1 MSDIENIY
9 YEVFEGRSIKIKPK
23 KKSNIIIQQGEGGGR
38 KENPEGSTY
47 RSPLKIIAHIL
58 SLIAAALIIA
68 TLTIYLIDKIMKKLD
83 AYKDQKKRLESLKH
97 NVQVKITRL
106 KDEKEYWNHQ
116 RKKLNDLKD
125 KNPKI
130 YKSRIEKLEE
140 TEKNIN
146 NTIKELKKIGR
157 MVLHLTDRYDVDDS
171 SIVKLK
177 KQLDSVMGTYRGSG
191 SHMLKI

>member
-1 MSDIENIY
+1 M
-9 YEVFEGRSIKIKPK
+9 
-23 KKSNIIIQQGEGGGR
+23 
-38 KENPEGSTY
+38 
-47 RSPLKIIAHIL
+47 KIIAHIL

-157 MVLHLTDRYDVDDS
+157 MVLHLTDRYDVDDG

-177 KQLDSVMGTYRGSG
+177 KQLDSVMSTYRGTG

>member
-23 KKSNIIIQQGEGGGR
+23 KKSNIIIQQGEGR
-38 KENPEGSTY
+38 KESPEGSTY

-177 KQLDSVMGTYRGSG
+177 KQLDSVMGTYRGTG

>member
-23 KKSNIIIQQGEGGGR
+23 KKSNIIIQQGGGGR
-38 KENPEGSTY
+38 KESPEGSTY
-47 RSPLKIIAHIL
+47 RSPLKIITHIL

-157 MVLHLTDRYDVDDS
+157 MVLHLTDRYDVDDG

-177 KQLDSVMGTYRGSG
+177 KQLDSVMSTYRGTG

>member
-23 KKSNIIIQQGEGGGR
+23 KKSNIIIQQGGGR
-38 KENPEGSTY
+38 KESPEGFTY

-68 TLTIYLIDKIMKKLD
+68 TLIIYLIDKIMKKLD

-157 MVLHLTDRYDVDDS
+157 MVLHLTDRYDVDDG

-177 KQLDSVMGTYRGSG
+177 KQLDSVMSTYRGTG

>member
-177 KQLDSVMGTYRGSG
+177 KQLDSVMGTYRGTG

>member
-23 KKSNIIIQQGEGGGR
+23 KKSNIIIQQGGR
-38 KENPEGSTY
+38 KESPEGSTY

-68 TLTIYLIDKIMKKLD
+68 TLIIYLIDKIMKKLD

-140 TEKNIN
+140 AEKNIN

-177 KQLDSVMGTYRGSG
+177 KQLDSVMSTYRGTG

>member
-1 MSDIENIY
+1 
-9 YEVFEGRSIKIKPK
+9 
-23 KKSNIIIQQGEGGGR
+23 
-38 KENPEGSTY
+38 
-47 RSPLKIIAHIL
+47 
-58 SLIAAALIIA
+58 
-68 TLTIYLIDKIMKKLD
+68 MKKLD

-97 NVQVKITRL
+97 NVQIKITRL

-177 KQLDSVMGTYRGSG
+177 KQLDSVMSTYRGTG